1 MVLKITI
8 FIRLY
13 NILLIHNL
21 SNHSLIAVIFFQFCV
36 CVCVRRMVLI
46 KINCDNHLSAGSS
59 FFLNN
64 SAWSFQVLE
73 LLDMNTDISVA
84 LTYPDT

>member
-1 MVLKITI
+1 MVLKITV

-21 SNHSLIAVIFFQFCV
+21 SNHSPIAVMFFQGFFF
-36 CVCVRRMVLI
+36 VRRMVLR

-64 SAWSFQVLE
+64 SAGSSQVSE

-84 LTYPDT
+84 LMYSDT

>member
-1 MVLKITI
+1 M
-8 FIRLY
+8 
-13 NILLIHNL
+13 
-21 SNHSLIAVIFFQFCV
+21 
-36 CVCVRRMVLI
+36 LI

-64 SAWSFQVLE
+64 SAGSFQVSE

-84 LTYPDT
+84 FMYSDT

>member
-13 NILLIHNL
+13 NILLIHNVA
-21 SNHSLIAVIFFQFCV
+21 NHSPIAVMFFQVFFL
-36 CVCVRRMVLI
+36 CVRKMVLI

-64 SAWSFQVLE
+64 SAGSFQESE

-84 LTYPDT
+84 FMYSDT